1 MIIKNIETMGKIT
14 ASEKLRMILEFTE
27 LESLQQLAEEIGANK
42 QNMYDI
48 NKGKCGISKNMKER
62 ILAKYPS
69 ISKEWLD
76 DLSDVMIIG
85 SPSISTHATGNSN
98 ASVRITSHSTSS
110 PSIEK
115 EAEISALKKE
125 LEILRDQLAEEKKR
139 SEQYWEMIQKLTS
152 K

>member
-1 MIIKNIETMGKIT
+1 MGKIT

-62 ILAKYPS
+62 ILAKYPN

-76 DLSDVMIIG
+76 DLSDVMVIG
-85 SPSISTHATGNSN
+85 APSISTHATGNSN
-98 ASVRITSHSTSS
+98 ASVRITSHPTSS

-139 SEQYWEMIQKLTS
+139 SEQYWEMIQKLM